1 MVSIHI
7 NLTILPENMRF
18 VKGFRIID
26 VPLGEGIDGFHHLY
40 IKEHSGSKVNKE
52 SNGKVLFVGNV
63 EYRINMTDTT
73 IDEYLRL
80 LFSRFGDVENVYVSV
95 MPEESTVT
103 SRTAHV
109 EFSKKSSMKLAL
121 NASESDYTH
130 ACKEVC
136 ENFGV
141 VIRKKSAADIKRAFP
156 FIDSD
161 AAELNLEVEEFM
173 ARYDEKESILRME
186 REERLNQIDDDGFM
200 PVKNR

>member
-156 FIDSD
+156 REPF
-161 AAELNLEVEEFM
+161 
-173 ARYDEKESILRME
+173 
-186 REERLNQIDDDGFM
+186 EERLDRFIKRQLDRHPSRIGDMIECIKTKGYRI
-200 PVKNR
+200 VTERLE